1 MSDTRLSMARL
12 ALEQLSRKD
21 RVALLRDLGF
31 ASGQQN
37 AQPPVARILR
47 REEVARRLSVSL
59 RTVDLWAKLG
69 LIKKRVL
76 PGHIRAS
83 GFSSADVDRLILHD
97 GARK

>member
-1 MSDTRLSMARL
+1 MNDTKLSMARL
-12 ALEQLSRKD
+12 ALDQLSRKD

-31 ASGQQN
+31 TSEQQAGQS
-37 AQPPVARILR
+37 PEARILR

-97 GARK
+97 GVRK

>member
-1 MSDTRLSMARL
+1 MNDTKLSMARL
-12 ALEQLSRKD
+12 ALDQLSRKD

-31 ASGQQN
+31 TSEQQTGQS
-37 AQPPVARILR
+37 PEVRILR

-59 RTVDLWAKLG
+59 RTVDLWAKMG